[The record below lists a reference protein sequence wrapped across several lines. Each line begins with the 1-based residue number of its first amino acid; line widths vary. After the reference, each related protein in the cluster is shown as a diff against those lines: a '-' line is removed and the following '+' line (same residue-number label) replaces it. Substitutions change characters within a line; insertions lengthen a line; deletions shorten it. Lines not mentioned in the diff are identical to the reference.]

1 MLAVKIA
8 GNVIS
13 MKPKTKLKRRV
24 AHLLKVL
31 QEFPQDKVPTFSD
44 GNMDVAAFN
53 NLPEIVKAKNLMR
66 EASITILGEDVIC
79 REWFQDNGFLVAGLV
94 LSFDLKTYDQK
105 YR

>member
-1 MLAVKIA
+1 ML
-8 GNVIS
+8 
-13 MKPKTKLKRRV
+13 KPKTKLKRRV

-31 QEFPQDKVPTFSD
+31 QKFPQDKVPTLAD

-53 NLPEIVKAKNLMR
+53 QLPEILEAKKLMQ
-66 EASITILGEDVIC
+66 EASLNYLGEDVIC

-94 LSFDLKTYDQK
+94 LYFDLKTYDQK